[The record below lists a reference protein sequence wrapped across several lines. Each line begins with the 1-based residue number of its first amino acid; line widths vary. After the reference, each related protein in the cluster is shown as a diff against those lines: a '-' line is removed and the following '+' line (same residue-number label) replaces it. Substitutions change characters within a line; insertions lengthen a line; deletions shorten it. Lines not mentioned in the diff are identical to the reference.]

1 MISGHG
7 RKSVSD
13 EFDLIVIGGGSAGL
27 TASDFAAKLGLKVA
41 LVEKTVW
48 AAIALGLVA
57 FQARRFFI

>member
-1 MISGHG
+1 M
-7 RKSVSD
+7 SD